1 MLGDCRRNSPL
12 YSHQQNPHF
21 LEEDLLKCWL
31 LVYNSFPNE
40 IVRRKDFL
48 AGTVGKPKTL

>member
-1 MLGDCRRNSPL
+1 MLGDWRRNSPS

-21 LEEDLLKCWL
+21 LEEGLLRYWL

-48 AGTVGKPKTL
+48 AGQVGEPKIQ